1 MSMWLLCLTWSYYLK
16 TVLYLCFLTFSG
28 VYPIFEYLD
37 VQDPSFLLYT
47 VISSQ
52 VRKCH
57 SLPLL
62 VSVCKGLE
70 AIYATSINL
79 VHMS

>member
-1 MSMWLLCLTWSYYLK
+1 MVAVFDMVLLLEDCSVSL
-16 TVLYLCFLTFSG
+16 FLDIFSG

-47 VISSQ
+47 VISSR

-57 SLPLL
+57 SLLLL
-62 VSVCKGLE
+62 VSICKGLE

-79 VHMS
+79 VHKS